1 MRRTFDLKI
10 YFYFISPFLVGQF
23 TLFLWEVKKLCSHII
38 DNFLFKNFNL
48 SQARL
53 ITLLNHFNFFFSPQI
68 ANSTISFVKRNG
80 MRYFTLQNSLELLL
94 KNDIITHVSLSF
106 LFRKLF
112 FYSFLIFFLSKNTTK
127 SGMKNKFQK

>member
-10 YFYFISPFLVGQF
+10 YFYFISPFLVCQF

-53 ITLLNHFNFFFSPQI
+53 ITLLNHFNFFFLST
-68 ANSTISFVKRNG
+68 NSKFNDLICQEEWNAILYITKLFRAAVEKRHHHTRLTLFFIPKTFLLFFLNFFVKKYN
-80 MRYFTLQNSLELLL
+80 E
-94 KNDIITHVSLSF
+94 KWDEE
-106 LFRKLF
+106 
-112 FYSFLIFFLSKNTTK
+112 
-127 SGMKNKFQK
+127 